1 MFAFE
6 KPGHEVHLQANDDES
21 MEIAWIPIDEVTD
34 RKLLTAMRTDWQRF
48 SDRLRIL
55 SAANQG
61 R

>member
-1 MFAFE
+1 
-6 KPGHEVHLQANDDES
+6 